1 MRLSKEMLATLC
13 AVCLTSGV
21 AIAAD
26 CNTTTNVQAYAHPT
40 LFTAEGH
47 SLLTGD
53 VDLVTTGAKIYK
65 PCNAKTISGKDNVV
79 IGREAKKQLADM
91 KSKMDTAR
99 ANAYDP
105 KMAVLR
111 SEIAY
116 LISTGLNLTK
126 EAPNKY
132 PDVNSTY
139 WAKTEIDRAL
149 AADVMIGYP
158 DNTFKPDQAITKA
171 EVFATFAKMMVVDYD
186 ASATPVFNG
195 QEVKY
200 IPNWA
205 IGCTNEV
212 LASGILNSVPDKDR
226 IVNDE
231 YLSKEQVAYM
241 LNAMKAAFSIN
252 TTNGVEGCAT
262 QYTPTTVK
270 IKLSER
276 ISARTSTVGDTFTA
290 KTTESATVNGQ
301 TFPAGSTVK
310 AVVTG
315 VARPGLGN
323 PGYIE
328 VKFLEISNDGCKA
341 ELPCQ
346 AACASADVTKN
357 PNILSR
363 LLSTPVEIVGRTA
376 GVSGRTVA
384 TTANVISNGTEEIVG
399 NVADAL
405 SDTFSLHPLKG
416 LKDISSGV
424 IAVGKGTTNIIK
436 TCATG
441 VFGVGYE
448 IVDEFRYLIVPS
460 TTNDSALNPD
470 EELTIVF

>member
-1 MRLSKEMLATLC
+1 MRLSKEILATLSV
-13 AVCLTSGV
+13 VCLTSGV
-21 AIAAD
+21 AFAAD
-26 CNTTTNVQAYAHPT
+26 CNTTADVQAYAHPT
-40 LFTAEGH
+40 LFSAQGH
-47 SLLTGD
+47 SLLTGN
-53 VDLVTTGAKIYK
+53 VDQVTTGAKIYK
-65 PCNAKTISGKDNVV
+65 PCNAKTISGKQNVV

-116 LISTGLNLTK
+116 IISTGLNLTQ

-132 PDVNSTY
+132 PDVASTY
-139 WAKTEIDRAL
+139 WAKSEIDKAL

-171 EVFATFAKMMVVDYD
+171 EVFATFAKMMVVDHD
-186 ASATPVFNG
+186 AAATPVFNG

-205 IGCTNEV
+205 VGCTNEV
-212 LASGILNSVPDKDR
+212 LASGILNAVPDKDK

-241 LNAMKAAFSIN
+241 LNAMKAAFTIN
-252 TTNGVEGCAT
+252 TSNGAEGCAT
-262 QYTPTTVK
+262 KYTPTTVK

-276 ISARTSTVGDTFTA
+276 LSARTTTVGDTFTA
-290 KTTESATVNGQ
+290 KTTCDTTVNGQ

-310 AVVTG
+310 GVVTG
-315 VARPGLGN
+315 VARPGVGN

-328 VKFLEISNDGCKA
+328 VKFQEIKSGSCKA
-341 ELPCQ
+341 EFPCE
-346 AACASADVTKN
+346 AACASVDVQKN
-357 PNILSR
+357 PNIISRVLSA
-363 LLSTPVEIVGRTA
+363 PVEVVARTA

-384 TTANVISNGTEEIVG
+384 ATANVVSNGTEEIVD

-405 SDTFSLHPLKG
+405 SDTASLHPLKG
-416 LKDISSGV
+416 VKDLSSGV
-424 IAVGKGTTNIIK
+424 VAVGKGTTNIVK
-436 TCATG
+436 TVTTG
-441 VFGVGYE
+441 VFGLGYE
-448 IVDEFRYLIVPS
+448 LVDEVKYLIVPS
-460 TTNDSALNPD
+460 TTNDSSLNPD